1 MNNEVGLLWELRET
15 NQIFPIWRPTHLP
28 HLSCGPGGFQ
38 LRLADG
44 RHWWRTR
51 RAGGEGGQR
60 PAPSDM
66 HTGTHRD
73 RAAERAEL
81 LLDGPSH
88 GAQHPPFGLQASEWG
103 FLAPRKLTTP
113 LLLSP
118 SSNCSFKFS
127 FHHIVWVCHLVS
139 AGPWSMQDVK
149 HWTLRCICTRDEFF
163 SFWPKVLYDH
173 WASPA
178 HGSPS

>member
-15 NQIFPIWRPTHLP
+15 NQIFPIWRPTLTFP
-28 HLSCGPGGFQ
+28 PVLWPRR
-38 LRLADG
+38 LRVAFG
-44 RHWWRTR
+44 WWEALVEDSEGWR
-51 RAGGEGGQR
+51 RRRSEACTFWH
-60 PAPSDM
+60 A
-66 HTGTHRD
+66 HRYTPD
-73 RAAERAEL
+73 WAAEQAEL

-88 GAQHPPFGLQASEWG
+88 GAQHPPFGLQASEWCL
-103 FLAPRKLTTP
+103 LALRKLTTP

-127 FHHIVWVCHLVS
+127 FHHTVWMCHLVS

-149 HWTLRCICTRDEFF
+149 HWTLRCIRTRDKFF

-178 HGSPS
+178 RGSPS